1 MKKIRG
7 AITALI
13 TPFTTNGKLD
23 EEGFK
28 QNLNFQ
34 ISNGIDGLVPLGTTG
49 EAPTLTH
56 EEKEKVIK
64 LTVKAAKGKVPIIVG
79 TGSYSTQLTIEYTQQ
94 AAELGADMAL
104 IVTPYYNKPTQEGL
118 YKHFK
123 AITESTPL
131 PIMVYNIQGRTGQNL
146 ETNTLRRIADLPNII
161 GVKEASGNISQVGE
175 VIETIAR
182 HRPNFSVLSGD
193 DANTLVLMALGGDGV
208 ISVISNLIPAKVKQ
222 LVEAIEKG
230 NLTLARELHYQ
241 MMPIVRGAFLE
252 TNPSP
257 IKAAMNYFGMPSGGC
272 RLPLCDLTTENIK
285 KLSDILDKSQINID
299 LYTHA

>member
-230 NLTLARELHYQ
+230 NLPLARELHYQ